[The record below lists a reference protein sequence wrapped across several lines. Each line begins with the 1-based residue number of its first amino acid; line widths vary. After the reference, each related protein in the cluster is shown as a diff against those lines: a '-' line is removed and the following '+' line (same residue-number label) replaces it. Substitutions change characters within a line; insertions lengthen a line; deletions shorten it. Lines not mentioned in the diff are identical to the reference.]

1 MKKIKNL
8 NLINSMN
15 TKTIL
20 KNLFKFSL
28 GLSLISPLLK
38 NDTAQASITACAPT
52 NTVADLSSEADPCF
66 IAPEMLKV
74 TFYEIGFCT
83 SDPLQ
88 TGTFVNTTCQKSWD
102 NNSGFMTDIGMKS
115 FEKMNGTT
123 YRVTNATYTYA
134 YAIMNNNWTY
144 KAQYKFL
151 GGDTFYTG
159 SGGAATNIAGN
170 YVEWEDDISALQ
182 GEETTGLCYDYSAST
197 SGGTVT
203 AVLANSSLVT
213 ATDTTTCENA
223 TRVVGS
229 VALSSSVTMDDSVK
243 GYKLNWQITDMG
255 IGMSDNGNA
264 NNIPYDWRGGPFTPI
279 FTLIK

>member
-28 GLSLISPLLK
+28 GLSLISPLFK
-38 NDTAQASITACAPT
+38 NDPAQASITACAT
-52 NTVADLSSEADPCF
+52 SNTVADLSGEADPCF

-83 SDPLQ
+83 SDPLA

-102 NNSGFMTDIGMKS
+102 NTSGFETDIGKKS
-115 FEKMNGTT
+115 FETMNGTT
-123 YRVTNATYTYA
+123 YKVNNSTYSHA
-134 YAIMNNNWTY
+134 YAIMNNKWTY

-151 GGDTFYTG
+151 GGDTFYTAT
-159 SGGAATNIAGN
+159 GGAATNMAGN
-170 YVEWEDDISALQ
+170 YVEWEDDISSLT
-182 GEETTGLCYDYSAST
+182 GEETTNLCYDYSAST

-213 ATDTTTCENA
+213 ATDTTTCDNA

-229 VALSSSVTMDDSVK
+229 VALNSSVTMDDSVK
-243 GYKLNWQITDMG
+243 GYKLNWKITGMG
-255 IGMSDNGNA
+255 IGINKNASDLPGG
-264 NNIPYDWRGGPFTPI
+264 WRGGPFTPI

>member
-28 GLSLISPLLK
+28 GLSLISPLFK
-38 NDTAQASITACAPT
+38 NDPVQAALTACAPT

-66 IAPEMLKV
+66 LAPEMLKV

-83 SDPLQ
+83 SDPLA
-88 TGTFVNTTCQKSWD
+88 TGTFVDTTCQKSWE
-102 NNSGFMTDIGMKS
+102 NSSGFLTDIGKKS
-115 FEKMNGTT
+115 FETMNGTT
-123 YRVTNATYTYA
+123 YKVNNGSYSHA

-144 KAQYKFL
+144 KAQYKFQ
-151 GGDTFYTG
+151 GGDTFYTA

-170 YVEWEDDISALQ
+170 YVEWEDDISDLL

-203 AVLANSSLVT
+203 ALLTNTSLVT
-213 ATDTTTCENA
+213 ATDTTTCNNA
-223 TRVVGS
+223 TRLVGS
-229 VALSSSVTMDDSVK
+229 VALSSSVTMDESVK
-243 GYKLNWQITDMG
+243 GYKLEWKITGMG
-255 IGMSDNGNA
+255 IGINKNASDLPGG
-264 NNIPYDWRGGPFTPI
+264 WRGGPFTPI

>member
-28 GLSLISPLLK
+28 GLSLISPLFK
-38 NDTAQASITACAPT
+38 NDPALAALTACAPT
-52 NTVADLSSEADPCF
+52 NTVSDLSSEADPCF
-66 IAPEMLKV
+66 LAPEMLKV

-83 SDPLQ
+83 SDPLA
-88 TGTFVNTTCQKSWD
+88 TGTFVDTTCQKSWE
-102 NNSGFMTDIGMKS
+102 NSSGFLTDIGKKS
-115 FEKMNGTT
+115 FETMNGTT
-123 YRVTNATYTYA
+123 YKVNNATYSHA

-144 KAQYKFL
+144 KAKYKFL
-151 GGDTFYTG
+151 EGDTFYTA
-159 SGGAATNIAGN
+159 SGGAATNITGN
-170 YVEWEDDISALQ
+170 YVEWQDDISDLQ

-203 AVLANSSLVT
+203 ALLTNSSLVT
-213 ATDTTTCENA
+213 ATDSTTCNNA
-223 TRVVGS
+223 TRLVGS
-229 VALSSSVTMDDSVK
+229 VALSSSVTMDESVK
-243 GYKLNWQITDMG
+243 GYKLEWKITGMG
-255 IGMSDNGNA
+255 IGINKNASDLPGG
-264 NNIPYDWRGGPFTPI
+264 WRGGPFTPI